1 MPIKPIYSLQFD
13 VPDEG
18 TYLMQ
23 VENVEFNSSDRGLS
37 CSIRSVIIDAVENQQ
52 CIGMKVFDNFPL
64 WTELGRGRLLGF
76 LIKATGL
83 KEKEYPDDFFSAVK
97 VQQDIMKK
105 ATGAKFGGVIRH
117 SKGEKGIFANI
128 KEYLS
133 SIEYHEKFGDIGTA
147 TSTVTAS
154 KDEDSAW

>member
-1 MPIKPIYSLQFD
+1 MPIKPIYSSQFD

-18 TYLMQ
+18 NYLMQ
-23 VENVEFNSSDRGLS
+23 VENVEFNSDDRGLS
-37 CSIRSVIIDAVENQQ
+37 CSIRSVIVDAVENQQ
-52 CIGMKVFDNFPL
+52 CVGMRVFDNFPL
-64 WTELGRGRLLGF
+64 WTEFGRGRLLGF

-83 KEKEYPDDFFSAVK
+83 KEKEYPDDFFSAIK

-105 ATGAKFGGVIRH
+105 APGAKFGGVIRH

-128 KEYLS
+128 REYLS
-133 SIEYHEKFGDIGTA
+133 MTEYHEKFGNTSSATA
-147 TSTVTAS
+147 ATS